1 MYHNL
6 MKYKFILLLILLITC
21 GSESANQDSNS
32 DNYNEEDFEELYD
45 EEAEREEAIKRAED
59 LGCEGFHTHDD
70 SGQLVYMP
78 CATHEE
84 YEKLISED
92 EEYEEDSDDEEYEED
107 SDDEEYEEDSDDE
120 EYEEDSDD
128 EEYEEDSDEGSD
140 GESLYDEY
148 GEWDKGTTYYDTSSL
163 TSSGWY
169 MGQGTDRE
177 EHVHEGMQT
186 SDLGFLAIGHHW
198 EKEEDPTGF
207 TDMIVLKT
215 DSNGKEL
222 WQTIIGTADKFDVG
236 YAVNELSDGYV
247 ASGGLYKDGN
257 QKSAIIKLDFDG
269 NILWKKIFNHT
280 GVGAIRGI
288 EVLDNDDMVVTG
300 YKDGDDEGFLFIS
313 DGSKGFITKISTN
326 GDVIWD
332 KDLSA
337 MQGTK
342 VKQTSKGGFVVG
354 SVEWVDE
361 GLNASIHYLDSNG
374 NTISTKL
381 FGGNNNVQLFDMDIT
396 NKDYVVF
403 TGHTTGY
410 NTANWD
416 CIIMLI
422 DDQGNEVWTT
432 IFGNPR
438 GYDPKFIL
446 DECYGVRETLDG
458 GFVVTGGTGDHSD
471 YYGTGHPNGT
481 SDEWKVL
488 LSEFDKDGNMT
499 SINVF
504 GGGNDKGNDAGEFI
518 DVTNDGGYIIF
529 SDTDSKG
536 LKGPNNFGFLY
547 IKNP

>member
-1 MYHNL
+1 
-6 MKYKFILLLILLITC
+6 MKIKIILLLIFLISC
-21 GSESANQDSNS
+21 GSETSTENINQINDDEDEYLEEEYEDDSDEQEYEDDS
-32 DNYNEEDFEELYD
+32 DEQEYEDDSEEEYEDDSEEQEY
-45 EEAEREEAIKRAED
+45 E
-59 LGCEGFHTHDD
+59 DD
-70 SGQLVYMP
+70 SG
-78 CATHEE
+78 EE
-84 YEKLISED
+84 N
-92 EEYEEDSDDEEYEED
+92 
-107 SDDEEYEEDSDDE
+107 
-120 EYEEDSDD
+120 
-128 EEYEEDSDEGSD
+128 D

-148 GEWDKGTTYYDTSSL
+148 GEWDKGSTYYDTSSS

-186 SDLGFLAIGHHW
+186 SDGGYIAVGHHW

-207 TDMIVLKT
+207 TDMIILKT
-215 DSNGKEL
+215 DSNGNEL
-222 WQTIIGTADKFDVG
+222 WQAIIGTADKFDVG

-247 ASGGLYKDGN
+247 ASGGLHKDGF
-257 QKSAIIKLDFDG
+257 QKSAIVKLDFKG
-269 NILWKKIFNHT
+269 NIIWQKIFNHS
-280 GVGAIRGI
+280 GVGGIRGI
-288 EVLDNDDMVVTG
+288 EVLSNDDMVVTG
-300 YKDGDDEGFLFIS
+300 YKEGDEEGFLFIS
-313 DGSKGFITKISTN
+313 DGSKGFITKMSTS
-326 GDVIWD
+326 GEVIWD

-342 VKQTSKGGFVVG
+342 VKETSKGGFVVG
-354 SVEWVDE
+354 SVEWVDA
-361 GLNASIHYLDSNG
+361 GLNASMHYLDSNG
-374 NTISTKL
+374 NTLSTKL

-396 NKDYVVF
+396 KSDYVVF

-410 NTANWD
+410 QTANWD
-416 CIIMLI
+416 CIVMLI
-422 DDQGNEVWTT
+422 DDQGNEVWRN

-471 YYGTGHPNGT
+471 YFGTGHPNGT
-481 SDEWKVL
+481 SDDWKVL

-504 GGGNDKGNDAGEFI
+504 GGGLDNGNDAGEFI
-518 DVTNDGGYIIF
+518 DVTSDGGYIVF

-536 LKGPNNFGFLY
+536 SKGPNNFGFLY